1 MGEAEPFTHN
11 LCFFGSAE
19 LLIFRCHG
27 VLQKVFDGFKHAP
40 VRGDFALKHIPL
52 SEQMLGAVRP
62 ILQYVA
68 NSLKAHADGA
78 VSHDDGDSF
87 KVCIGVVP
95 VPVELI
101 VCRVEQASLL
111 PVVKRADCEPV

>member
-1 MGEAEPFTHN
+1 M
-11 LCFFGSAE
+11 
-19 LLIFRCHG
+19 
-27 VLQKVFDGFKHAP
+27 
-40 VRGDFALKHIPL
+40 KHIPL
-52 SEQMLGAVRP
+52 SEQMLGAVRT

-68 NSLKAHADGA
+68 NSVKAHADGA

-101 VCRVEQASLL
+101 MHRIE
-111 PVVKRADCEPV
+111 